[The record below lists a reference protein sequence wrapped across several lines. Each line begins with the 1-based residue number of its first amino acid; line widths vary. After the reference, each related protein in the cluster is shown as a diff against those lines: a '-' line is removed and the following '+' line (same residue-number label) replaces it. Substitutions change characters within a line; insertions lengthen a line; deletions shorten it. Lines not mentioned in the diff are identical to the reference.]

1 MNMKK
6 SKKQMKKKMKK
17 ALSKGNL
24 MVEMAQDVVD
34 FMIKAKKLKKKRM
47 K

>member
-6 SKKQMKKKMKK
+6 SKKQMKRKMKK
-17 ALSKGNL
+17 VLSKGNL
-24 MVEMAQDVVD
+24 MVEMAQDMVD
-34 FMIKAKKLKKKRM
+34 FMMKAKKLKKKRM